1 MIKIKMGKPMDKE
14 GAVVVILNEN
24 DETLIL
30 LRPAHAH
37 WAPRKWGYP
46 GGKMEEGEHPTDT
59 AIRETKEET
68 QLVVTDL
75 RPINLDSGKD
85 GVENASVWSYY
96 TRNYQGEVVID
107 HEHDDWVWVDNITIK
122 NYPLAPGAAA
132 MYDWA
137 IKNGN

>member
-1 MIKIKMGKPMDKE
+1 MIKIKMGKYMDKQ

-30 LRPAHAH
+30 LRPGNAH

-46 GGKMEEGEHPTDT
+46 GGKIEEGEHPMEAAT
-59 AIRETKEET
+59 RETKEET
-68 QLVVTDL
+68 QLVVADL
-75 RPINLDSGKD
+75 RPIELDLGEEDSH
-85 GVENASVWSYY
+85 VWSYY

-107 HEHDDWVWVDNITIK
+107 YEHDDWVWVNSTTIK